1 MKVNKTLTED
11 FYWITYFNDKYEK
24 NVIHLIESISKY
36 SNRKCILYGINYDYQ
51 LPEEFLTSNQFIVK
65 RIEIEKGDIDLRGR
79 DASILS
85 SKPKILAD
93 AIDTFPKN
101 KFVYIDTD
109 CYITVNA
116 DGVNKY
122 FKDLENYPL
131 INSHIHDR
139 IFTRGIVEG
148 EEWTSSVDIL
158 AKKIDVEICIFPRR
172 KANLIVFDGSSKW
185 FFEEQMEIYHKY
197 KNTEDGIFGLHDEDS
212 ANVLLSKYKLPK
224 CLPLCDVEE
233 TNVISTQE
241 MTDTS
246 NQFHMTKNI
255 SSECK
260 LPEHSN
266 DIITFHQLKT
276 QEDFD
281 DIKDNYG
288 ITVLDNEEVLIYYNN
303 NTIVW
308 KNNWKGNKKIGE
320 NVDFL
325 IKNIN
330 EEIIEVL
337 PNQNLYNYLTF
348 YISNLNLNEGFYVI
362 EIIKTNSR
370 EKIYNNLIEIK

>member
-1 MKVNKTLTED
+1 
-11 FYWITYFNDKYEK
+11 
-24 NVIHLIESISKY
+24 
-36 SNRKCILYGINYDYQ
+36 
-51 LPEEFLTSNQFIVK
+51 
-65 RIEIEKGDIDLRGR
+65 
-79 DASILS
+79 
-85 SKPKILAD
+85 
-93 AIDTFPKN
+93 
-101 KFVYIDTD
+101 
-109 CYITVNA
+109 
-116 DGVNKY
+116 
-122 FKDLENYPL
+122 
-131 INSHIHDR
+131 
-139 IFTRGIVEG
+139 
-148 EEWTSSVDIL
+148 
-158 AKKIDVEICIFPRR
+158 
-172 KANLIVFDGSSKW
+172 
-185 FFEEQMEIYHKY
+185 MEIYHKY

>member
-1 MKVNKTLTED
+1 MKKYFIND
-11 FYWITYFNDKYEK
+11 FYWVTYFTKSYSDIAIN
-24 NVIHLIESISKY
+24 LIESISKY

-93 AIDTFPKN
+93 AIDTFPEN

-116 DGVNKY
+116 DGINKY

-139 IFTRGIVEG
+139 IFTSGIVEG

-224 CLPLCDVEE
+224 CLPLCDVEG
-233 TNVISTQE
+233 TNNLSVKE

-246 NQFHMTKNI
+246 QKFHMTGNI
-255 SSECK
+255 SPWCK
-260 LPEHSN
+260 LPEHTD

-276 QEDFD
+276 HEDFD
-281 DIKDNYG
+281 NIKDGYNN
-288 ITVLDNEEVLIYYNN
+288 TVLDFKEMLVTYNN
-303 NTIVW
+303 NTIVFI
-308 KNNWKGNKKIGE
+308 KNSLLTKKQINE
-320 NVDFL
+320 NVDFV
-325 IKNIN
+325 IKDLKGNVVN
-330 EEIIEVL
+330 RL
-337 PNQNLYNYLTF
+337 NNQELFNYFTF
-348 YISNLNLNEGFYVI
+348 YLSNIPLTNSLYII
-362 EIIKTNSR
+362 EIIKTNSKI
-370 EKIYNNLIEIK
+370 KIYNNLLKIND

>member
-1 MKVNKTLTED
+1 MKKYFNED
-11 FYWITYFNDKYEK
+11 FYWVTYFNDKYKK
-24 NVIHLIESISKY
+24 NVINLIESISKY
-36 SNRKCILYGINYDYQ
+36 SNRKCILYSVNFDYH
-51 LPEEFLTSNQFIVK
+51 LPNKFAHNGQFIIK
-65 RIEIEKGDIDLRGR
+65 RIDIEEGNIDSRGR
-79 DASILS
+79 DENIISCKPSILFNV
-85 SKPKILAD
+85 
-93 AIDTFPKN
+93 IDTFPEN

-116 DGVNKY
+116 DVINKY

-139 IFTRGIVEG
+139 IFTSGIVEG

-158 AKKIDVEICIFPRR
+158 AKKMGIEISIFPRR
-172 KANLIVFDGSSKW
+172 KTNIIVFDKNSKW
-185 FFEEQMEIYHKY
+185 FMKECKEIYNKY
-197 KNTEDGIFGLHDEDS
+197 KNTEEGIFALHDEDTIN
-212 ANVLLSKYKLPK
+212 AMLSKYKMDK
-224 CLPLCDVEE
+224 SLPLCDVEE

-246 NQFHMTKNI
+246 KKFHMTKNI
-255 SSECK
+255 SPECK

-276 QEDFD
+276 QEAFD

-370 EKIYNNLIEIK
+370 EKIYNNLIKIKK